1 MCRRCRIPC
10 ETTWQRRTRARMA
23 ARRAVRRLREDVGS
37 FWAVVGEEGVGGSAT
52 GPVYGYLLVWMLRMT
67 A

>member
-1 MCRRCRIPC
+1 
-10 ETTWQRRTRARMA
+10 MA

-52 GPVYGYLLVWMLRMT
+52 GPVYGYSLACKLRKD